1 MREDYST
8 SLLHLASGF
17 RRTSKVYLKKC
28 NLYQIH
34 GGCPVF
40 YIQYTQFIYY
50 LEIFQE
56 KKRLFLP
63 FHFAEALAKTRRLL
77 WQMSGFT
84 GTYKSK
90 KGGNK

>member
-1 MREDYST
+1 MIALQKST
-8 SLLHLASGF
+8 VNVLVKYNISNYN
-17 RRTSKVYLKKC
+17 VYLKKC

-40 YIQYTQFIYY
+40 YIQYTQFIDY